1 MKNKHTNRPS
11 SYNKISLMA
20 KIASINSR
28 RRTGDVTRVSMR
40 TGYSTTHVSD
50 VLNGHY
56 VNAQIINNAYDMTR
70 GRIQN
75 HNYVD

>member
-1 MKNKHTNRPS
+1 MKKNKVNRPECYS
-11 SYNKISLMA
+11 KISNMA

-28 RRTGDVTRVSMR
+28 KRTGDVTRVSSR
-40 TGYSTTHVSD
+40 TGYSVSHVSD

-56 VNAQIINNAYDMTR
+56 VNERIINSAYDLTR

-75 HNYVD
+75 HMI